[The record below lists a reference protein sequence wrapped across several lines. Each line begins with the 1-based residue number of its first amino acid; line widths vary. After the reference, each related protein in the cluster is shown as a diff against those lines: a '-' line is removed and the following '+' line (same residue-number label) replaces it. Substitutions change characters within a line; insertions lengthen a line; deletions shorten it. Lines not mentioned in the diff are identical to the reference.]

1 MPISG
6 ERKETFFGNS
16 LREGKKK
23 ATIKAAA
30 LNCSGVW
37 NARSNPAEMD

>member
-23 ATIKAAA
+23 TIKAAA
-30 LNCSGVW
+30 LNCSGLW